1 MTEMNG
7 TIETMENGNAMD
19 NTNPASDSGTDM
31 VVGSG
36 LGAALGGFVGSK
48 MGYGKAIRDAA
59 KATGVDP
66 KKLLADIKAE
76 KKKDKPKKGKIHW
89 RNPFYREEVAT
100 DNADKEPKSEKK
112 GNVEEEE
119 KKPVPAKKTRKSK

>member
-19 NTNPASDSGTDM
+19 NTYPASDSGTDM
-31 VVGSG
+31 MVGSG
-36 LGAALGGFVGSK
+36 LGVAIGSFVGSK
-48 MGYGKAIRDAA
+48 MGYGKAIRDLA
-59 KATGVDP
+59 KATGQDS
-66 KKLLADIKAE
+66 KDLLAKIKEE

-100 DNADKEPKSEKK
+100 DTDGNGTEPEKK

>member
-1 MTEMNG
+1 MTEMNE

-19 NTNPASDSGTDM
+19 NTIPASGDGTDM
-31 VVGSG
+31 MVGSG
-36 LGAALGGFVGSK
+36 LGAAIGGFVGSK

-59 KATGVDP
+59 KAVGVEP

-76 KKKDKPKKGKIHW
+76 KQKDKPKKGKIHW

-100 DNADKEPKSEKK
+100 NNADKEPESEKK
-112 GNVEEEE
+112 GEVEEEE

>member
-36 LGAALGGFVGSK
+36 LGAAFGGFVGSK
-48 MGYGKAIRDAA
+48 IGYGKAIRDAA
-59 KATGVDP
+59 RATGVDT

>member
-1 MTEMNG
+1 MTEMNE

-19 NTNPASDSGTDM
+19 NTYPASDSGTDM

-76 KKKDKPKKGKIHW
+76 KNKDKPKKGKLHW

-100 DNADKEPKSEKK
+100 GSAGKK
-112 GNVEEEE
+112 GKSKTKGNAKKEE
-119 KKPVPAKKTRKSK
+119 KKTQTTGKTKESN